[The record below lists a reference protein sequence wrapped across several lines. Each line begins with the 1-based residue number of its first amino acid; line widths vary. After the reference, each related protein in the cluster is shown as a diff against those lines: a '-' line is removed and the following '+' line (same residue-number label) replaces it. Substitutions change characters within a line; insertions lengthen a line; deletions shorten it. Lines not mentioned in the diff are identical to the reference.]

1 MKCHIKIAIVAAAI
15 AVSAV
20 EGADKTQPILPSH
33 L

>member
-1 MKCHIKIAIVAAAI
+1 MKCHIKTAIVAAAI

-20 EGADKTQPILPSH
+20 EGTDKTLPILPRN